1 MNGFIEPEQVLNK
14 LRLKPDMN
22 GAEFGCGSGSF
33 TIPLAQQLN
42 EGQVYGFDVQQEP
55 LSALKGEADLKN
67 INNIK
72 TRRTDLEQ
80 SESSN
85 LPPQSV
91 DVVLIINMLFQVED
105 EEPVIKE
112 AKRVLKEG
120 GKCLVID
127 WKPDANLG
135 PKGDRETADFI
146 QSLAE
151 EAGFELEEEFD
162 PGNYHWGL
170 ILKA

>member
-1 MNGFIEPEQVLNK
+1 MDGFIQPDQVLNK

-22 GAEFGCGSGSF
+22 AAEFGCGSGSF

-55 LSALKGEADLKN
+55 LSALKGEASLKN
-67 INNIK
+67 VNNIK

-80 SESSN
+80 PKASN

-91 DVVLIINMLFQVED
+91 DVVLIINMLFQIED
-105 EEPVIKE
+105 EEPVINE
-112 AKRVLKEG
+112 AKRVLREG
-120 GKCLVID
+120 GKCLIID
-127 WKPDANLG
+127 WKPEANLG
-135 PKGDRETADFI
+135 PKGDRETAEFI
-146 QSLAE
+146 KDLAQ
-151 EAGFELEEEFD
+151 EAGFTVEEEFD

-170 ILKA
+170 MLKA